1 MPDVPPHALPNALS
15 PEPVIR
21 IERATERDVAAL
33 VALRVSV
40 ARDLT
45 ARHGLGHWSTEV
57 SESGVRRGTTHSHVC
72 VARDD
77 DTVVGTL
84 RLGTTKPWA
93 IDISY
98 FTPRT
103 RALYLTDMAVLPSRQ
118 GRGLGRRMLQEAR
131 RIAAEWPTDA
141 IRLDAYDAE
150 AGAGG
155 FYARCG
161 FREVG
166 RVVYRRSPLVYYE
179 LLL

>member
-1 MPDVPPHALPNALS
+1 MPNVPPHAVPNVS
-15 PEPVIR
+15 SFGPGIR
-21 IERATERDVAAL
+21 IERAVEHDVAAL
-33 VALRVSV
+33 VALRGAV

-45 ARHGLGHWSTEV
+45 ARHGLGHWSTQV
-57 SESGVRRGTTHSHVC
+57 SESGVRRGITHSHVC
-72 VARDD
+72 IARDEGA
-77 DTVVGTL
+77 VIGTL

-98 FTPRT
+98 FTPCA
-103 RALYLTDMAVLPSRQ
+103 RALYLTDMAVQPSRQ
-118 GRGLGRRMLQEAR
+118 GRGVGRRMLQEAR
-131 RIAAEWPTDA
+131 RIAAAWPAEA

-166 RVVYRRSPLVYYE
+166 RVVYRRSPLIYYE
-179 LLL
+179 TLL

>member
-1 MPDVPPHALPNALS
+1 MPDSASHATPNAPFES
-15 PEPVIR
+15 SIR
-21 IERATERDVAAL
+21 IERATEHDAATL
-33 VALRVSV
+33 VALRIAV

-45 ARHGLGHWSTEV
+45 ARHGLGHWSTQV
-57 SESGVRRGTTHSHVC
+57 SESGVRRGITHSHVC
-72 VARDD
+72 IARADD
-77 DTVVGTL
+77 AVVGTL

-98 FTPRT
+98 FTPCA
-103 RALYLTDMAVLPSRQ
+103 RAVYLTDMAVHPSRQ
-118 GRGLGRRMLQEAR
+118 GRGVGRLMLQEAR
-131 RIAAEWPTDA
+131 RIAAEWPAAA
-141 IRLDAYDAE
+141 IRLDAYDAV

-166 RVVYRRSPLVYYE
+166 RVVYRRSPLIYYE